1 MQLWRWLTPSV
12 LPFTLRNG
20 GRFLYDRITGAPPVP
35 LRVRDYVANKA
46 PRGDAEA
53 VLATMD
59 RYAAEERF
67 LMNIGPE
74 KGPLVQELVARLPE
88 NARILELGA
97 FCGYSSILWSL
108 AIGPGGRV
116 VSIEKSGAAAEASR
130 ANVEHA
136 GFADRV
142 DIIHASSTE
151 MIPKLEG
158 SFDLVFL
165 DHWKDLYRSDLQLLE
180 RHGRLRPGSI
190 IVADN
195 VGEVFGAGPY
205 LEYVRGCGRF
215 DSENR
220 VAAIEYTNIPDAVE
234 ISIYRGS

>member
-1 MQLWRWLTPSV
+1 MQLWRWLTPTA

-20 GRFLYDRITGAPPVP
+20 GKFLYDWVTGAPPVSI
-35 LRVRDYVANKA
+35 RVRDYVAQNA
-46 PRGDAEA
+46 PRGDAKA

-108 AIGPGGRV
+108 ALGAGGRV

-130 ANVEHA
+130 ANVEYA

-142 DIIHASSTE
+142 EVIHGSSTD

-165 DHWKDLYRSDLQLLE
+165 DHWKDLYKGDLQLLE
-180 RHGRLRPGSI
+180 EHGRLRPGSI
-190 IVADN
+190 VVADN
-195 VGEVFGAGPY
+195 VGELFGAEPY

-220 VAAIEYTNIPDAVE
+220 VASVEYTDIPDAVE
-234 ISIYRGS
+234 ISVYRGS